1 LEISRAVTET
11 LSSFLLLLPIPQN
24 LDPTKRLGGMHKK
37 IIQSSFFL
45 LADRGFRLAISFV
58 LGIFIA
64 RFYGP
69 AEFGQLNYV
78 LAITSIFGS
87 LSSLGL
93 DDIVPRDMAA
103 LDRPGLSRNDI
114 EMTAFVMR
122 LFGGLSAYILVIGLI
137 FFESGV
143 SRLFVIACILALYLP
158 IQACDIFEY
167 RLRVEDEFSKL
178 AMSRSAS
185 AFIANLFKAIVLMF
199 ALPIGYMAAAMTSE
213 TAMTSMAFRFFLK
226 KKGFEVGVFRI
237 EYAKDLLRRSWKI
250 IFAGILIVF
259 QARIEYFLIE
269 KFLGWQEVGQYSA
282 ALKIFEIID
291 VVCVILVAVLMPKLA
306 AKVTIEN
313 AQMYGRRTYLI
324 GFGIYGL
331 LIPVM
336 VGLIFVFPY
345 FYGPQYAEA
354 AAILPWLFLR
364 PLFGMLNSVR
374 GMFIILQNN
383 YWYPALSALCSLT
396 VSIVA
401 GYSLIPPYGLYGAVA
416 SSMLGLFTL
425 TIVADLF
432 FNRKNS
438 IAVFTCFYEW
448 PYFRGLLKQRALK

>member
-1 LEISRAVTET
+1 
-11 LSSFLLLLPIPQN
+11 
-24 LDPTKRLGGMHKK
+24 MHKK

-78 LAITSIFGS
+78 LATASVFGS
-87 LSSLGL
+87 LSSLGF

-103 LDRPGLSRNDI
+103 LNRPGLSRDDI
-114 EMTAFVMR
+114 EKTALMMR
-122 LFGGLSAYILVIGLI
+122 LFGGAAAYILVLGLI
-137 FFESGV
+137 FYESGL

-158 IQACDIFEY
+158 IQACDVYEY

-178 AMSRSAS
+178 AFSRSLS
-185 AFIANLFKAIVLMF
+185 AFVANLLKAVVLVF
-199 ALPIGYMAAAMTSE
+199 SLPIGYMAAAMTSE
-213 TAMTSMAFRFFLK
+213 TAMTSTAFRFFLK
-226 KKGFEVGVFRI
+226 KKGFVAGTFQI
-237 EYAKDLLRRSWKI
+237 DYAKDLLKRSWKI
-250 IFAGILIVF
+250 IIAGMLIVF

-269 KFLGWQEVGQYSA
+269 KFLGWQDLGQYAA

-306 AKVTIEN
+306 AKVTNDN
-313 AQMYGRRTYLI
+313 AQLYARRTYLI
-324 GFGIYGL
+324 GFAIYLL

-336 VGLIFVFPY
+336 VALIFLFPY
-345 FYGPQYAEA
+345 FYGAQYAAA

-383 YWYPALSALCSLT
+383 YWYPALSAICSLA

-401 GYSLIPPYGLYGAVA
+401 GYNLIPQYGLYGAVA
-416 SSMLGLFTL
+416 SSMLGLLTL

-432 FNRKNS
+432 FNRKNF
-438 IAVFTCFYEW
+438 IAVFTCFDEW
-448 PYFRGLLKQRALK
+448 TYFRDLIKQRMRK

>member
-1 LEISRAVTET
+1 
-11 LSSFLLLLPIPQN
+11 
-24 LDPTKRLGGMHKK
+24 MHKK

-78 LAITSIFGS
+78 LATASVFGS

-103 LDRPGLSRNDI
+103 LDRPGLSRDDI
-114 EMTAFVMR
+114 EKTALMMR
-122 LFGGLSAYILVIGLI
+122 LFGGAAAYILVLGLI
-137 FFESGV
+137 FYESGL

-158 IQACDIFEY
+158 IQACDVYEY

-178 AMSRSAS
+178 AFSRSLS
-185 AFIANLFKAIVLMF
+185 AFVANLLKAVVLVF
-199 ALPIGYMAAAMTSE
+199 SLPIGYMAAAMTSE
-213 TAMTSMAFRFFLK
+213 TAMTSTAFRFFLK
-226 KKGFEVGVFRI
+226 KKGFVAGTFQI
-237 EYAKDLLRRSWKI
+237 DYAKDLLRRSWKI
-250 IFAGILIVF
+250 IIAGMLIVF

-269 KFLGWQEVGQYSA
+269 KFLGWQDLGQYAA

-306 AKVTIEN
+306 AKVTNDN
-313 AQMYGRRTYLI
+313 AQLYARRTYLI
-324 GFGIYGL
+324 GFAIYL
-331 LIPVM
+331 SLIPVM
-336 VGLIFVFPY
+336 VALIFLFPY
-345 FYGPQYAEA
+345 FYGAQYAAA

-383 YWYPALSALCSLT
+383 YWYPALSAICSLA

-401 GYSLIPPYGLYGAVA
+401 GYNLIPQYGLYGAVA
-416 SSMLGLFTL
+416 SSMLGLLTL

-432 FNRKNS
+432 FNRKNFF
-438 IAVFTCFYEW
+438 AVFTCFDEW
-448 PYFRGLLKQRALK
+448 TYFRDLIKQRMGK